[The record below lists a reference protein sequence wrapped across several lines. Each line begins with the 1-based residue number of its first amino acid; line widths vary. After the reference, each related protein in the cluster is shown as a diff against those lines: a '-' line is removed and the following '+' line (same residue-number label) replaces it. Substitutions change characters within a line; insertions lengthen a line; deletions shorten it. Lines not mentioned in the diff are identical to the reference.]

1 MHQTFKSNCTYAIF
15 TLTFSR
21 SLCDPVVGYDSSLM
35 DIFSRDILAKIQTG
49 TSGWEKMVPERA
61 AAIIKERKLFDY
73 NDSASPS
80 MAG

>member
-1 MHQTFKSNCTYAIF
+1 MCCWFLLVQE
-15 TLTFSR
+15 R
-21 SLCDPVVGYDSSLM
+21 RESLVRQYVTPVVGYDTSLM

-49 TSGWEKMVPERA
+49 TSGWEKMVPARA
-61 AAIIKERKLFDY
+61 AAIIKERNLFGY